1 MSIPSFIKGQIFTTP
16 PLVTTSFQKKTIII
30 TGANVGLGFECAKH
44 LLNLRVSTLVLAVRS
59 LAKGEAAAQRL
70 RDELQQKEGSQ
81 GYHPA
86 ILVRQLDL
94 SSYASVLAF
103 ADRCEQELEQVDGL
117 MLNAGIFT
125 RDFELV
131 EGNEKTL
138 TVNLISNIL
147 LALLLLPKMRE
158 TASRVAG
165 SQPHISVV
173 SSIVHAFAK
182 TKDLTSPA
190 EGQIFAT
197 LNDEQKAKMDDR
209 YNLSKLLVLLC
220 LRELASRIEKE
231 NGKPLV
237 VVNNPAPGWCKT
249 ELFRDDY
256 AGWTVPQKMAFRMM
270 GREAEEGARTL
281 VHGMVAG
288 RKSHGQYLSECIVK
302 DPSAFVKSKE
312 GARVQEK
319 VWFEV
324 AAKLE
329 DIRPGLAS
337 AYTGVAS
344 ISTGAKAQAQRC

>member
-1 MSIPSFIKGQIFTTP
+1 MFITP
-16 PLVTTSFQKKTIII
+16 PLVTTSFQNKTIII
-30 TGANVGLGFECAKH
+30 TGANTGLGFECAKH
-44 LLNLRVSTLVLAVRS
+44 ILNLRVSTLVLAVRS
-59 LAKGEAAAQRL
+59 LAKGEAAAQKL
-70 RDELQQKEGSQ
+70 RDGLQQKESSKD
-81 GYHPA
+81 YHPT
-86 ILVRQLDL
+86 ILVRQIDL

-103 ADRCEQELEQVDGL
+103 ADRCEQELERVDGL

-125 RDFELV
+125 REFELV

-138 TVNLISNIL
+138 NVNVISTLL
-147 LALLLLPKMRE
+147 LAMLLLPKMRE

-197 LNDEQKAKMDDR
+197 LNDKYKAKMDDR

-220 LRELASRIEKE
+220 LRELASRIERQS
-231 NGKPLV
+231 GKPLV
-237 VVNNPAPGWCKT
+237 IVNNPAPGWCKT

-256 AGWTVPQKMAFRMM
+256 ASWTLPQKAAFRMM

-281 VHGMVAG
+281 VHGMVVG
-288 RKSHGQYLSECIVK
+288 RESHGQYLSECTIK

-312 GARVQEK
+312 GARVQER
-319 VWFEV
+319 VWAEV

-329 DIRPGLAS
+329 DIRPGVVS
-337 AYTGVAS
+337 V
-344 ISTGAKAQAQRC
+344 